1 MFFFNRFIQR
11 WKIIKKNKMGGLRM
25 ILSYP
30 EYSLALPLTLFY
42 SILYSNVLLD
52 PYSFFMLL

>member
-11 WKIIKKNKMGGLRM
+11 WKMIKKNKMGGLRM

-30 EYSLALPLTLFY
+30 EYSLALPLTLLY